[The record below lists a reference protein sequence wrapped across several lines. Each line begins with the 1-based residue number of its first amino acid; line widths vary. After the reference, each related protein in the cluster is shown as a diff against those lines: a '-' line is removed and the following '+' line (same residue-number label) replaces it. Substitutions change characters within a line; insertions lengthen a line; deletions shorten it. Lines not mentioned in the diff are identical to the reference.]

1 MKAADCNNLAEYLG
15 RYKYQP
21 KLTEELDRLAA
32 GDDFDQSLVNKI
44 VLWKVNRYAPLSP
57 ETLQLLNAVKAL
69 KPGQHKEGREALAA
83 LLGEQG
89 VDLPMASTL
98 LRFRN
103 PNVFQIID
111 RHAYRAVYGASYPL
125 YPTSDP
131 SRKILV
137 YFDYLDQLVPL
148 SKTEGVAFR
157 DLDRALYMLDKE
169 HNGRLNSR

>member
-1 MKAADCNNLAEYLG
+1 M
-15 RYKYQP
+15 
-21 KLTEELDRLAA
+21 
-32 GDDFDQSLVNKI
+32 
-44 VLWKVNRYAPLSP
+44 
-57 ETLQLLNAVKAL
+57 
-69 KPGQHKEGREALAA
+69 
-83 LLGEQG
+83 
-89 VDLPMASTL
+89 PMASAL

-137 YFDYLDQLVPL
+137 YFDYLDQLVDL
-148 SKTEGVAFR
+148 SKTKGVAFR